1 MREAGVLHGE
11 VLRWPVAAVS
21 AGIVAGEPRLDL
33 AYLED
38 AAAETDMNCVGAA
51 DGRFIE
57 LQGSAEQEPFSR
69 VEMDQLLDLAGGGLQ
84 RLFEIQREALA
95 QAV

>member
-1 MREAGVLHGE
+1 M
-11 VLRWPVAAVS
+11 AAVS

-33 AYLED
+33 CYLED
-38 AAAETDMNCVGAA
+38 AAAETDMNCVGSS

-69 VEMDQLLDLAGGGLQ
+69 GELESLLALAGAGLE
-84 RLFEIQREALA
+84 RLFKL
-95 QAV
+95 QAEVLSAAA